1 MYILDTNVLSEVM
14 KATPDPAV
22 VDWLTAC
29 PAEAMFTTAICQTEI
44 FYGIRRMPDGQ
55 KRYRLTAAAQALF
68 TQEFTGR
75 VLPFDTAAAS
85 VYADLR
91 IARERAGRP
100 LTLEDGM
107 IAAIALGSSAP
118 ASSPATPRALP
129 GVASP
134 SSTPGKQVERI
145 LAAFWSRRLCA
156 HPLKRRLHPARSHR
170 LKRRSVNIRPP
181 RTPAAPVHPTCDG
194 LP

>member
-14 KATPDPAV
+14 KVTPDPAV
-22 VDWLTAC
+22 ADWLKAC

-68 TQEFTGR
+68 AQEFNGR
-75 VLPFDTAAAS
+75 ILPFDTAAAS

-107 IAAIALGSSAP
+107 IAAIARVVG
-118 ASSPATPRALP
+118 ASVVTRDTEGFAGC
-129 GVASP
+129 GV
-134 SSTPGKQVERI
+134 
-145 LAAFWSRRLCA
+145 
-156 HPLKRRLHPARSHR
+156 
-170 LKRRSVNIRPP
+170 
-181 RTPAAPVHPTCDG
+181 PVINPWQAG
-194 LP
+194 